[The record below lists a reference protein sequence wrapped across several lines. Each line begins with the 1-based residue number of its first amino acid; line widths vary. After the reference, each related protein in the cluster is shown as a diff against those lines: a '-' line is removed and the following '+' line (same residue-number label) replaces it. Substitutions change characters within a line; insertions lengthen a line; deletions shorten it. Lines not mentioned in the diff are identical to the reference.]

1 MGKSS
6 VNGPFSIAMLNNQRV
21 YIYIQWYPSSKNW
34 IIWILWIGR
43 TWQNMC
49 SCKGNPIQWFYHIVS
64 SILSYELNS
73 FVMTT
78 HESMMTGIYSCI
90 FKKNHQPQIPTETI
104 SSNIFQN
111 HRWVPRFFLGNNN
124 RYNSKTEDNW
134 ELPIRGWKTWE
145 KRHEYRMGPPSDV
158 CWFINHEI
166 IPSN

>member
-90 FKKNHQPQIPTETI
+90 FKKNHQPQIPTEKI

-111 HRWVPRFFLGNNN
+111 HRWVPSFFWETTTDTTAKL
-124 RYNSKTEDNW
+124 KITESFPFGDEKHGKKGMNT
-134 ELPIRGWKTWE
+134 GWA
-145 KRHEYRMGPPSDV
+145 PPV
-158 CWFINHEI
+158 MFVGL
-166 IPSN
+166 